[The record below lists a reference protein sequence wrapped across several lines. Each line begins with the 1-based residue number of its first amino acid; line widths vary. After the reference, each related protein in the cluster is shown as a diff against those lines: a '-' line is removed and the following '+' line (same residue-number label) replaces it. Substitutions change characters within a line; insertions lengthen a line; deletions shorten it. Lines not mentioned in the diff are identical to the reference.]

1 MDHMNHSGMGNS
13 GMDMSSSSSSSMGGM
28 AMTFSNTHN
37 TPLFSNLWTPSSDG
51 AYAGTCIFL
60 IILAILDRG
69 LFAFKAIMERR
80 WLAAHL
86 HRRSIAIA
94 GKTPEAGR
102 IDADPDAKVASLVT
116 AEGTRESVKVV
127 QRATIP
133 EPLPWRFSAD
143 FPRALIVLC
152 ITGVSYLL
160 YVLARFYLG
169 CFADCRRM
177 LAVMTMNVGYFC
189 SVLAGVFLGELGLG
203 RYIQWNDH
211 YH

>member
-1 MDHMNHSGMGNS
+1 MNMDQMNHSGMGNS
-13 GMDMSSSSSSSMGGM
+13 GMDMSSSSSSSSSSMGMGM

-37 TPLFSNLWTPSSDG
+37 TPLYSTLWTPSSDG

-60 IILAILDRG
+60 IILGMLDRG

-86 HRRSIAIA
+86 ERRSIVVA

-102 IDADPDAKVASLVT
+102 INADPDAKVASLVT
-116 AEGTRESVKVV
+116 AEGTQESVKVV

-143 FPRALIVLC
+143 LPRALIVLC

-160 YVLARFYLG
+160 
-169 CFADCRRM
+169 M

-189 SVLAGVFLGELGLG
+189 STLAGVFLGELGVG
-203 RYIQWNDH
+203 RFIQWNDH